1 MAMQTRRPQT
11 GAATLVVVMVL
22 FFIISLVA
30 AYTSRNLIFEQRTS
44 ANQYRST
51 QALEAAEAGLEW
63 AVSMLNFG
71 RIDTSCVG
79 STDPTN
85 NSFRQRYLTVDPAN
99 GKITPVLDSGAP
111 LTPTCVRTPTGW
123 TCGCPTTG
131 TPSLTPP
138 TAAGIWPAFRV
149 RFVAVQELISAPG
162 SPRQPGVI
170 RAEVVGCTRVDA
182 PSCLSFDGLGE
193 LNEGRVVVSSLLAL
207 TGNPVGLPSAALTAA
222 GGVAATGAVPFLRVY
237 NTAPTGL
244 GFTVH
249 ARNSIIS
256 TGMDLKTS
264 PGSPVVSSLIENDP
278 ALNLPA
284 IGAYTAADR
293 IFATVFNMRPETFR
307 TQQAAVRVTCSSAC
321 SATTVRAAIAQ
332 NPNQPIWLSGGL
344 DVDSAGDIGSAT
356 EPVVIVSNGDL
367 KFSTSG
373 VTIHGLVYN
382 RLAVGAT
389 NWVTSGSGTVNGA
402 VVVDGGVSGTGTA
415 TLSYDDAVLK
425 RVRGNVGTYVRAP
438 GSWRDFQ

>member
-1 MAMQTRRPQT
+1 
-11 GAATLVVVMVL
+11 MVL

-63 AVSMLNFG
+63 AVSLLNFG
-71 RIDTSCVG
+71 RINTSCVA
-79 STDPTN
+79 STLPPDPDN

-99 GKITPVLDSGAP
+99 GKITPVLDSGVP
-111 LTPTCVRTPTGW
+111 LTPTCVRTPSGW
-123 TCGCPTTG
+123 TCACPTTG
-131 TPSLTPP
+131 TPTLTAP
-138 TAAGIWPAFRV
+138 TAAGIWPAFRL
-149 RFVAVQELISAPG
+149 RFVAVPELPAAPG

-182 PSCLSFDGLGE
+182 PTCLSFDGLGE
-193 LNEGRVVVSSLLAL
+193 LNEGRVVVSALIAL

-222 GGVAATGAVPFLRVY
+222 GSVAATGAPLSFLRVY
-237 NTAPTGL
+237 NTAPSGL

-249 ARNSIIS
+249 ARNSINT

-264 PGSPVVSSLIENDP
+264 PGSPVASSLIENDP

-284 IGAYTAADR
+284 IGSYTAADR
-293 IFATVFNMRPETFR
+293 VFATVFNMRPETFR
-307 TQQAAVRVTCSSAC
+307 TQQAAVRLSCGATCSA
-321 SATTVRAAIAQ
+321 AAVRAAIVD
-332 NPNQPIWLSGGL
+332 NPNQPIWLSGML
-344 DVDSAGDIGSAT
+344 DVDSAGDIGSAA
-356 EPVVIVSNGDL
+356 EPVVIVSNGSL

-373 VTIHGLVYN
+373 VTIYGLVYN
-382 RLAVGAT
+382 RLAPG
-389 NWVTSGSGTVNGA
+389 VTSWITDGSGTINGA
-402 VVVDGGVSGTGTA
+402 VIVDGGVAGTGT
-415 TLSYDDAVLK
+415 TTISYDNDILT